1 MTNTKLLG
9 NTELYSAVVQV
20 DIYFDFRLNNLATFA
35 FVAVT
40 VYVSLVR
47 PSVCLHVSD
56 SDVKNEWVTNEC
68 FRSLHITQKNAMKKM
83 KKTKYTNIFQQF
95 YFALFLKGSVRV
107 G

>member
-56 SDVKNEWVTNEC
+56 SDVKNE
-68 FRSLHITQKNAMKKM
+68 
-83 KKTKYTNIFQQF
+83 
-95 YFALFLKGSVRV
+95 
-107 G
+107 